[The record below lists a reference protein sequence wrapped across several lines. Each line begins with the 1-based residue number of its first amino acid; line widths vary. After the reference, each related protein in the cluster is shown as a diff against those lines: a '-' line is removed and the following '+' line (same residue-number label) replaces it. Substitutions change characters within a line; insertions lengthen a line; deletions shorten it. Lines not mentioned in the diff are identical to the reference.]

1 MPNPTGD
8 KSDLPQKS
16 FKTTKKI
23 TEAGHDPEEC
33 DVAEAKS
40 RFSVPFFE
48 LRSLIRSE
56 HMTAENVK
64 QS

>member
-1 MPNPTGD
+1 VQNPTGD
-8 KSDLPQKS
+8 KSDLPRKS
-16 FKTTKKI
+16 FKDDKESPKLGTIRKNATCQ
-23 TEAGHDPEEC
+23 G
-33 DVAEAKS
+33 AKS

-48 LRSLIRSE
+48 LRRLIRSE